1 MRTPILSIALVL
13 SISTLTAA
21 QTPTAAITGVPALGP
36 MTLTPAI
43 VSCTDLPT
51 TATLPTG
58 DHRVLGLHN
67 GDRRLNAARGD
78 LVVLNGGT
86 PQGFAAGQQYFARR
100 LMKPTTHAP
109 VTADNPGAVVTS
121 GWLTVVS
128 ADPRFALARVDQ
140 SCLAIEAGDYLE
152 QFVEPALPTSVAD
165 AGQTDFSDLGRVLF
179 GAFRRSAFGAGD
191 VLSVDRGNS
200 KGLALGTRVAFYRD
214 RRNSTPLV
222 EIGEGIV
229 VDVAAATAKVVVER
243 AAGEIRTGDYYG
255 LRSKP

>member
-1 MRTPILSIALVL
+1 MRTTILSIALML

-21 QTPTAAITGVPALGP
+21 QTPAPDATAAPALGP
-36 MTLTPAI
+36 LTLTPGI

-86 PQGFAAGQQYFARR
+86 PQGFAIGQRYFARR
-100 LMKPTTHAP
+100 LMKPTNHSP
-109 VTADNPGAVVTS
+109 VTAANPGVVVTS

-128 ADPRFALARVDQ
+128 ADSQFALARVDQ

-152 QFVEPALPTSVAD
+152 PYVEPALPVAVGD
-165 AGQTDFSDLGRVLF
+165 SGHTDFSDLGRVLL
-179 GAFRRSAFGAGD
+179 GAFRRSSFGAGD
-191 VLSVDRGNS
+191 VLSVDRGS
-200 KGLALGTRVAFYRD
+200 SQGIAIGTRVAFYRD

-222 EIGEGIV
+222 ELGEGIV
-229 VDVAAATAKVVVER
+229 VDVSAATAKVVVER
-243 AAGEIRTGDYYG
+243 AAQDIRTGDFYSVRG
-255 LRSKP
+255 KP